1 MRTPIFALATLITQI
16 TMSTGLRNLESGL
29 PAGGYAGG
37 SGGIYL
43 SYDHF
48 RQHTLSY
55 PFDCHSSG
63 DKLVLNNFLGGS
75 SIRIIHQG
83 IRHSLRKDQI
93 FGYRD
98 CDGKDYRFYNLT
110 PYRIL
115 DTARF
120 YLYSAEKLVQGDK
133 IARPAILYYFS
144 TDASSPPVPL
154 TIANLETAFA
164 ANRAFCY
171 RLHSDFH
178 SDTDLVTYLP
188 SLNTYKLKYA
198 YGQSSK

>member
-1 MRTPIFALATLITQI
+1 MRTPIFVLATWITQI
-16 TMSTGLRNLESGL
+16 NVGSSPIGAPGD
-29 PAGGYAGG
+29 

-43 SYDHF
+43 SYAHF

-75 SIRIIHQG
+75 SIRVIHQG
-83 IRHSLRKDQI
+83 QRHSLRKDEI

-98 CDGKDYRFYNLT
+98 CNGKDYRFYDKT
-110 PYRIL
+110 PYLIL
-115 DTARF
+115 DSTRF
-120 YLYSAEKLVQGDK
+120 FLYSAEKLVQADK
-133 IARPAILYYFS
+133 IARPAVLYYFS
-144 TDASSPPVPL
+144 TDAATPPVPL

-178 SDTDLVTYLP
+178 SNADLVTYLP
-188 SLNTYKLKYA
+188 SGKTYKLKYA
-198 YGQSSK
+198 YAQSSN